1 MFPLAVEDNSD
12 SSFHIMVKLREVRIS
27 AVNPVDPRED
37 RLEIALEVLR
47 RGELAALP
55 TETFYGLCGDALNAR
70 AMGRINLLKGKP
82 ADTPILLLLSGPE
95 QAEQLC
101 DRIPERYTELA
112 GMFWPGPL
120 SLVIPATDRVPREV
134 TAGTGTVAVRV
145 PGLALPRRLASGLGR
160 PISGVSANRHGQ
172 PASRTSAEVHRA
184 FPEGLALILEGGPAP
199 GGAPST
205 ILDLT
210 GSQPRVLR
218 EGVIPVASLRAVIG
232 VDDRG

>member
-1 MFPLAVEDNSD
+1 
-12 SSFHIMVKLREVRIS
+12 MVKSFKMKIS
-27 AVNPVDPRED
+27 AVNPADPREE
-37 RLEIALEVLR
+37 RLEMALDVLR
-47 RGELAALP
+47 QGELVALP
-55 TETFYGLCGDALNAR
+55 TETFYGLSGDAMNPR

-101 DRIPERYTELA
+101 DRIPEGYAELA

-120 SLVIPATDRVPREV
+120 SLVIPAADRVPREV
-134 TAGTGTVAVRV
+134 TGGTRTVAVRV
-145 PGLALPRRLASGLGR
+145 PGLALPRRLAAGLGR

-172 PASRTSAEVHRA
+172 PASRTPAEVHRA

-210 GSQPRVLR
+210 GSQPRVVR
-218 EGVIPVASLRAVIG
+218 EGVLPVASLSAFLG
-232 VDDRG
+232 VEDRR